1 MLLTSDLNAADS
13 DRSCAHVI
21 VPGPTSRENEMKKV
35 VLALSAVSLLAGSM
49 PALAAAPCKDAKGK
63 FTKCPQKKAA
73 AAKPKQCRDA
83 KGHYAKCK

>member
-1 MLLTSDLNAADS
+1 
-13 DRSCAHVI
+13 
-21 VPGPTSRENEMKKV
+21 MKKV

-73 AAKPKQCRDA
+73 AKPKQCRDA